1 MKDTYNDRCYECTDY
16 GKDEKQREHIGHW
29 IFVHPLQENDPGAY
43 ICSECKTGDW
53 DVDPAKDKVCKFCRA
68 KMI

>member
-1 MKDTYNDRCYECTDY
+1 MIKVL
-16 GKDEKQREHIGHW
+16 KQKEHTGHW

-53 DVDPAKDKVCKFCRA
+53 DIDPVKDKICKFCGA